1 MSGIRSPEVTVY
13 THHELDNGLSVAFF
27 EWDKDGPKDTYPI
40 DVNESLA
47 VRLDSHVPVRPDT
60 ITLLDT
66 DAERS
71 AEALTTL
78 VGEELTEA
86 MLQAKRIGV
95 GSLRISLSP
104 ENRQAIA
111 GLQVDAENTP
121 IIVRELAKSI
131 SHPHDELELSRHNMF
146 GLGLGR
152 VSRTRGS
159 QKPGTLAR
167 QSKKTRQ

>member
-1 MSGIRSPEVTVY
+1 MSGIRSPEVTVL
-13 THHELDNGLSVAFF
+13 THYEQDNGLSVAAFK
-27 EWDKDGPKDTYPI
+27 WDAEGPKDTYSV
-40 DVNESLA
+40 DVNDSLA
-47 VRLDSHVPVRPDT
+47 IRLDSHVPVRPDI

-71 AEALTTL
+71 AEELTTL

-86 MLQAKRIGV
+86 MLQVKRIGI

-146 GLGLGR
+146 GIGLGR
-152 VSRTRGS
+152 ISRTRGS

-167 QSKKTRQ
+167 PSKKTRQ